1 MGQMIK
7 LTTKDGVTIGAY
19 ESAPT
24 GNSRGG
30 LVVLQEIFGV
40 NHHIRDVADD
50 FAAAGYHA
58 IAPAL
63 FDRVAPGTELGYD
76 SEDIQKGVAIR
87 ARTKLE
93 DTLADIEAA
102 VGAAAQA
109 GRVGVVGYCWGG
121 SSPMLPP
128 RTCRGLP
135 PPSAIMAAGLPA
147 CWPVSFS
154 VRSFC
159 ISAIATKAF
168 RWLMSKRSGARIRTS
183 RSTSIRPSTGSIALS
198 ARAIIRPPPNSHASA
213 RSISSPNVSDRLAV
227 HERRRA
233 PASVLLHGT
242 GAQGRR

>member
-24 GNSRGG
+24 GTSRGG

-40 NHHIRDVADD
+40 NHHVRDVADD
-50 FAAAGYHA
+50 FAGAGYHA

-102 VGAAAQA
+102 VGAAAEA

-121 SSPMLPP
+121 TL
-128 RTCRGLP
+128 
-135 PPSAIMAAGLPA
+135 AY
-147 CWPVSFS
+147 
-154 VRSFC
+154 
-159 ISAIATKAF
+159 
-168 RWLMSKRSGARIRTS
+168 
-183 RSTSIRPSTGSIALS
+183 
-198 ARAIIRPPPNSHASA
+198 ASA
-213 RSISSPNVSDRLAV
+213 AHVPGLAAAV
-227 HERRRA
+227 GYYGSGIA
-233 PASVLLHGT
+233 GMLAGQLLCPVLLHFGDRDKSIPLADVEKIRRAHPDIT
-242 GAQGRR
+242 IHIYPAEHGFNCSQRPSYNPVAAELARERTLDFLAQRV

>member
-7 LTTKDGVTIGAY
+7 LTTKDGATIGAY
-19 ESAPT
+19 ESAPS

-63 FDRVAPGTELGYD
+63 FDCVAPGTELGYD
-76 SEDIQKGVAIR
+76 SDDIQKGIAIR
-87 ARTKLE
+87 AKTKLE

-121 SSPMLPP
+121 TL
-128 RTCRGLP
+128 
-135 PPSAIMAAGLPA
+135 AY
-147 CWPVSFS
+147 
-154 VRSFC
+154 
-159 ISAIATKAF
+159 
-168 RWLMSKRSGARIRTS
+168 
-183 RSTSIRPSTGSIALS
+183 
-198 ARAIIRPPPNSHASA
+198 ASA
-213 RSISSPNVSDRLAV
+213 AHVPGLAAAV
-227 HERRRA
+227 GYYGSGIVGMLA
-233 PASVLLHGT
+233 GQLLCPVLLHFGDQDKSIPLT
-242 GAQGRR
+242 DVEKIRRAHPEITIHIYPAEHGFNCTERSSYNPAAAELARQRTLDFLAQYV